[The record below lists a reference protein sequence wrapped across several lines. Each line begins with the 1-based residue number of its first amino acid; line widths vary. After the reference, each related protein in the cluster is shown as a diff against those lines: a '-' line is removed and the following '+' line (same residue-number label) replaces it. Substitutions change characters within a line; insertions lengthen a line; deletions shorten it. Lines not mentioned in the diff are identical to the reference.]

1 MYFKKYNKLK
11 KREEIG
17 IQKLRDCLQMQ
28 EYFNNLL
35 YFASTITDRKALD
48 ELHNE
53 LKNNGIKKQSS
64 PKTSLKKV
72 TKKEPFIHTENKDG
86 YIISIGKNNSQNEF
100 LTLHKANKNDIWLHA
115 QKIPGAHVVI
125 HQDNVQE
132 EIPNDIILYAA
143 SLAAYYSQDKD
154 SGKVSVDYTKIKYV
168 KKIPQGPLG
177 LVTYSHHKT
186 IVVKPTPHK

>member
-1 MYFKKYNKLK
+1 
-11 KREEIG
+11 
-17 IQKLRDCLQMQ
+17 MQ

-125 HQDNVQE
+125 HQGNVQE
-132 EIPNDIILYAA
+132 DIPNDIILYAA
-143 SLAAYYSQDKD
+143 SLAAYYSQSKD
-154 SGKVSVDYTKIKYV
+154 SGKVSIDYTKIKYV

>member
-100 LTLHKANKNDIWLHA
+100 LFGYMHKKFREHM
-115 QKIPGAHVVI
+115 
-125 HQDNVQE
+125 
-132 EIPNDIILYAA
+132 
-143 SLAAYYSQDKD
+143 
-154 SGKVSVDYTKIKYV
+154 
-168 KKIPQGPLG
+168 
-177 LVTYSHHKT
+177 
-186 IVVKPTPHK
+186 